1 MKTYNSPTLVE
12 YGPAAAITASNPG
25 GAVNDVFVAANGDE
39 IPDEGAT
46 SQDACAISTP
56 ANRDCLSNGGR

>member
-25 GAVNDVFVAANGDE
+25 GGVDDIFVAANGDE
-39 IPDEGAT
+39 IPDQGMT
-46 SQDACAISTP
+46 SADACAIATSDNP
-56 ANRDCLSNGGR
+56 RCLAD